1 MLVGCQTGLK
11 NPILCLYFQMLGKA
25 AANGCP
31 DGFCETYKLWFG
43 APQKITKHSEHKAT
57 RPETGGFIVFW

>member
-1 MLVGCQTGLK
+1 
-11 NPILCLYFQMLGKA
+11 MLGKA

-57 RPETGGFIVFW
+57 RPETGGFIVFWETDR